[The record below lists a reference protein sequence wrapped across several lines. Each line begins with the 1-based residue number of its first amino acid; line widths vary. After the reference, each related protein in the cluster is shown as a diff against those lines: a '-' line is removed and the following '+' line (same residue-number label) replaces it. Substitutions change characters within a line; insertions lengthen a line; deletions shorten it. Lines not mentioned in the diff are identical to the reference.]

1 MPFKRKTLTELRAQN
16 QQFLRSE
23 LNDPGALLR
32 FSNLRILADMD
43 AGMAHLHYGYLDYI
57 AKQVTPFTATDEWL
71 DAWAALKRKYRKPP
85 TAASCEKVRFTGM
98 ADSVVPQATRLNRG
112 DGYQYQVTHEGKID
126 KTGQVIV
133 PVMAILPDISD
144 APEGGGKAG
153 NSPKETKLT
162 LDIPLAGVDAEAI
175 TLEPM
180 SGGAD
185 IEDEEIFRQRM
196 LLAFQNPPQGGSDM
210 DYVGWANEVAGVTR
224 AWVKRRLVGA
234 GTVGVYI
241 MCDNNENKGFP
252 SGKDGVA
259 SKETYA
265 VHASGDQLRVA
276 DHLYDLQTVTA
287 LVWVCSPIAKK
298 IDFAFAGIKN
308 IAAETQQ
315 QIEKAIDN
323 VFFDKG
329 DPCGEAKIHLSDLQ
343 FAIADIPG
351 TGGFVLKKP
360 QNNLAFNVGELPVRG
375 EITYL

>member
-1 MPFKRKTLTELRAQN
+1 MPFKRKTLSELRTQN

-57 AKQVTPFTATDEWL
+57 ARQVTPFTATDEWL

-85 TAASCEKVRFTGM
+85 TAASCEKVRFTGVTGT
-98 ADSVVPQATRLNRG
+98 SIPKATQLNRG
-112 DGYQYQVTHEGKID
+112 DGYQYQVTTDGTIGSD
-126 KTGQVIV
+126 GQAIL
-133 PVMAILPDISD
+133 PIMAILPAVND

-162 LDIPLAGVDAEAI
+162 LAVALAGIDVDVI
-175 TLEPM
+175 TLEPI

-185 IEDEEIFRQRM
+185 VEEEETFRQRM
-196 LLAFQNPPQGGSDM
+196 LAAYQNPPQGGSDK

-224 AWVKRRLVGA
+224 AWVKRRLAGA

-241 MCDNNENKGFP
+241 MCDGNDNQGFP
-252 SGKDGVA
+252 VGKDGVA
-259 SKETYA
+259 AKEPYA

-276 DHLYDLQTVTA
+276 NHLYDFQTVTA

-298 IDFAFAGIKN
+298 VDFILDGLSHIN
-308 IAAETQQ
+308 PETRQ
-315 QIEKAIDN
+315 QIEKAIET

-329 DPCGEAKIHLSDLQ
+329 DPRGEAKLAVSDLQ

-351 TGGFVLKKP
+351 TAGFVLKKP
-360 QNNLAFNVGELPVRG
+360 QENLDFNVGELPVRG